1 MELGGHAVLAPEYIS
16 TALADTSSHS
26 HLITESAIMTAD
38 TKLTL
43 GCLIPISDSK
53 LAELQS
59 VANVHYWPD
68 GKDVDRS
75 KFPDIDVLFGIPD
88 GVKDLSELPRLKHVQ
103 LCSSGSDGGQN
114 WPPMAA
120 VKNGER
126 DVSLST
132 ASGAHALTIP
142 NYVTAMVLNIY
153 HQIPKQILNAREKRT
168 WTKDIDVY
176 GRTYGIRQTRGRTAG
191 LLVSDSSAFL
201 LAYFRSEEE
210 VGVQL
215 TPRDT
220 AAWAVSLRVSSRRS
234 GSASLRPTPRAALG
248 DRTGTSPPAAAM
260 SRARSPRSTTQLRTR
275 SRSRTSWGSAM
286 CSLRRCLIHRRRG
299 GS

>member
-1 MELGGHAVLAPEYIS
+1 MMV
-16 TALADTSSHS
+16 ADTSPLSPLSHPFS
-26 HLITESAIMTAD
+26 EELATMTAD
-38 TKLTL
+38 SKLTL

-53 LAELQS
+53 LAELKQ

-75 KFPDIDVLFGIPD
+75 VFPSIDVLFGIPD

-114 WPPMAA
+114 WAPMAA

-153 HQIPKQILNAREKRT
+153 HQIPKQILNAREKKT

-191 LLVSDSSAFL
+191 LLVSRHCFGL
-201 LAYFRSEEE
+201 
-210 VGVQL
+210 
-215 TPRDT
+215 
-220 AAWAVSLRVSSRRS
+220 
-234 GSASLRPTPRAALG
+234 
-248 DRTGTSPPAAAM
+248 
-260 SRARSPRSTTQLRTR
+260 
-275 SRSRTSWGSAM
+275 
-286 CSLRRCLIHRRRG
+286 CSFCLPVDL
-299 GS
+299 